1 MPEVYAQ
8 LDGFICKIDTF
19 GPYLNSTSTGPF
31 TRSNV
36 PSPSGAV
43 RGERSEGTKS
53 R

>member
-8 LDGFICKIDTF
+8 LGWLYLQNPYFWPILEF
-19 GPYLNSTSTGPF
+19 YESGPS

-43 RGERSEGTKS
+43 RGERVEGTRS